1 MSLEENALSGPRDT
15 HFGMGSGHQLN
26 TLTEKDPTLRDLLRI
41 FHRRK
46 RSIFVTAAAVFTLA
60 ALACVFMT
68 RRYTAISIIQL
79 EKSSSDS
86 LGLDSLM
93 GSAAGGAS
101 DALSVNVDLQTQ
113 ANILQSEVLALKVIE
128 DLDLEHN
135 EDFKPHFSPVGW
147 VMGLVSPRG
156 PSDPAH
162 ASLEDSPIRRGR
174 VLKAFSS
181 NLKVKVTAGTRLL
194 EVDYT
199 NRDPKVAAAVVN
211 HLVQALI
218 DFTFQTKFKATNQVS
233 QWLEGQLG
241 DLRKQSEQLQSRVVA
256 LQQGSGIFGVGGTD
270 PQGKPVIYSPV
281 LDRLQQS
288 TAQLSQAQMNRVLKG
303 SVAQVVETGNAELIS
318 QLSGTSIAGASGQGV
333 MNSLALIQNL
343 RLQEATLRAQ
353 IDQDASQFGPAYP
366 KLVQEQA
373 SMKGVQLS
381 LQQEI
386 ERTAERSRNDFKV
399 ATKAEQGARAAYEHD
414 RIDAEKLN
422 DKSIEYAILSK
433 EADQSQA
440 LYQDLL
446 KRLKEAGILEGLH
459 SSNVTVVDSASAP
472 ARPSKPQVP
481 LYLALGAGLGMFL
494 GCCAALLVDAV
505 DNKIQG
511 AEEIEALQ
519 IPLLGIAPQIDIG
532 KTNPRAIMLDSRQ
545 VDGAFGES
553 VRRLRSGL
561 LISRSGRPP
570 QVLLISSASPGEGK
584 STLALNLAASLSQ
597 YEKKVLL
604 VEADMRRPVLRKRLG
619 LEGKDGLSVLLSD
632 GEAADSILPVPDNPN
647 LYVLPGGPT
656 PPYPAEL
663 LGSPRM
669 QSLMEQ
675 WRQEFDFIVV
685 DSPPVLPVTDAQLLE
700 EMADATVLMA
710 RVGYTTRAALE
721 RAYKLLLLHRKDA
734 ARPAIGVLLN
744 FVSRS
749 SSAHYGYYGYYGS
762 KKYEYQQGNA

>member
-1 MSLEENALSGPRDT
+1 
-15 HFGMGSGHQLN
+15 LN
-26 TLTEKDPTLRDLLRI
+26 TLPDKDPTLRDLLQT

-46 RSIFVTAAAVFTLA
+46 RSVVVTASLVFL
-60 ALACVFMT
+60 LSVCACVFMT
-68 RRYTAISIIQL
+68 RRYTATSVIQL
-79 EKSSSDS
+79 EKSSSNS

-93 GSAAGGAS
+93 GAASGGAS
-101 DALSVNVDLQTQ
+101 DDLSVNVDLQTQ
-113 ANILQSEVLALKVIE
+113 ANILQSEGLALKVVK
-128 DLDLEHN
+128 DLELERN
-135 EDFKPHFSPVGW
+135 EDFKPHFSLLGW

-156 PSDPAH
+156 PVDPPH
-162 ASLEDSPIRRGR
+162 SSLEDSPGRRGN
-174 VLKAFSS
+174 VVKAFQS

-218 DFTFQTKFKATNQVS
+218 DYTFQTKFNATNQVS

-241 DLRKQSEQLQSRVVA
+241 DLRKQSEVLQSRVVA

-270 PQGKPVIYSPV
+270 PQGKPVIYSPI

-288 TAQLSQAQMNRVLKG
+288 TAQLSQAQMNRVLKA
-303 SVAQVVETGNAELIS
+303 SVAEVVKTGNAELIS
-318 QLSGTSIAGASGQGV
+318 QLSGTSIASSGGQGV
-333 MNSLALIQNL
+333 TNSLALIQNL
-343 RLQEATLRAQ
+343 RLQEATLQSQ
-353 IDQDASQFGPAYP
+353 IDLDASQFGPAYP
-366 KLVQEQA
+366 KLIQERA
-373 SMKGVQLS
+373 SLQGVQQS

-386 ERTAERSRNDFKV
+386 NRIGARVQNDFEVASKAER
-399 ATKAEQGARAAYEHD
+399 GARAAYESD
-414 RIDAEKLN
+414 RLAAEKLN

-433 EADQSQA
+433 EADQSQE

-459 SSNVTVVDSASAP
+459 SSNVTVVDQASSP

-481 LYLALGAGLGMFL
+481 LYLALGLGLGIFL

-511 AEEIEALQ
+511 AEEIEALH
-519 IPLLGIAPQIDIG
+519 IPLLGIAPQIDSNRAG
-532 KTNPRAIMLDSRQ
+532 SRAIMLDARHADS
-545 VDGAFGES
+545 AFGES

-561 LISRSGRPP
+561 LISRSGTPP
-570 QVLLISSASPGEGK
+570 QVLLVSSASPKEGK

-604 VEADMRRPVLRKRLG
+604 VEADMRRPVLRRRLG
-619 LEGKDGLSVLLSD
+619 LDGTDGLSTLLSD
-632 GEAADSILPVPDNPN
+632 RDAASGILSVPNNPN
-647 LYVLPGGPT
+647 LSLLPGGPT

-669 QSLMEQ
+669 HTLMEE
-675 WRQEFDFIVV
+675 WRSEYDFIVV

-700 EMADATVLMA
+700 EMADATVLLA
-710 RVGYTTRAALE
+710 RVGFTTRAALS
-721 RAYKLLLLHRKDA
+721 RAYNLLLMHRRDA

-744 FVSRS
+744 FVARRS
-749 SSAHYGYYGYYGS
+749 SAYYGYYGYYGG
-762 KKYEYQQGNA
+762 KKYEYQQG